1 MKNLVVLIII
11 MFCCLNFPPVFAQ
24 EVNSIGMKL
33 VTIKEGSFLMGGA
46 GYGENYD
53 ESPTHVVK
61 ISKSF
66 KMGATEVTNAQ
77 YELFDPGHKNLRG
90 KQGFSKEDDEAV
102 IFINYDEAIAFC
114 KWLSKKEGSSY
125 RLPTEGEWEYAC
137 RAGTYT
143 AFSMGDEF
151 PKSYQ
156 KNQKTTWTPVPVSLK
171 VAQNPANPWGLYD
184 MHGNVEEWCGD
195 WYGPYVASNETDP
208 VGRESGLFKV
218 TRGGSHSTPD
228 RYLRSANRLAMIP
241 SDKSLMVGFRVV
253 QGDMPATKALRPER
267 LPAVMQQVKQDLY
280 KWKIK
285 KQAVFMD
292 PIYYVHKPECNSGVP
307 DFAHEHCPAITFC
320 PNGDLLAVWFYTND
334 EAGREMVILGSRL
347 RAGHSDWDAP
357 SIFFKVP
364 DRNMTGSSLYFD
376 RKQTL
381 YYMNGVEAAGSWENL
396 AMVLRTSRDNGQNW
410 SKPQMAD
417 PEHKKGNQV
426 IAGMLQ
432 TKEGFLIQPA
442 DATPWGEGGTKIH
455 ISKDQG
461 KTWILASSDTSTPK
475 FEEGETG
482 SLVAGIHAGVVQ
494 LKNGNLMAL
503 GRGNA
508 IEGKGNA
515 GLRMPMS
522 LSTDMGKTWTYHASE
537 FPPIAGGQRLILYR
551 LNEGAIL
558 LVSFTNHPSEKDSSR
573 IGMDFDDAKG
583 NKFRGYGMF
592 AAVSFDEGKTWPFK
606 KLITDGKQRF
616 LVGGAWTGAFKMDA
630 SHAEPRGYL
639 AVTQTPDNIIHL
651 VSSAIHYRFNLDWLK
666 EAGEPVKRKD
676 IIRKADE

>member
-1 MKNLVVLIII
+1 MKNLFVLI
-11 MFCCLNFPPVFAQ
+11 FSLSCYLNFPPVFAQ
-24 EVNSIGMKL
+24 EVNSIGMEL
-33 VTIKEGSFLMGGA
+33 VTVKAGSFLMGGS

-61 ISKSF
+61 ISKPF

-77 YELFDPGHKNLRG
+77 YELFDPGHKNFRG

-114 KWLSKKEGSSY
+114 KWLSNKKGKTY
-125 RLPTEGEWEYAC
+125 RLPTEAEWEYAC

-151 PKSYQ
+151 PKGSQ

-171 VAQNPANPWGLYD
+171 VAQNPANSWGLYD

-195 WYGPYVASNETDP
+195 WYGPYVASNENDP

-228 RYLRSANRLAMIP
+228 RYLRSSNRLAMIP

-253 QGDMPATKALRPER
+253 QGDMPATKSLQPKS
-267 LPAVMQQVKQDLY
+267 LPTGMQQVKQNLF
-280 KWKIK
+280 KWEIN
-285 KQAVFMD
+285 KQAVFMN
-292 PIYYVHKPECNSGVP
+292 PISYVHKPECNSGLP
-307 DFAHEHCPAITFC
+307 DFAHDHCPAITWC
-320 PNGDLLAVWFYTND
+320 PNGDLLAVWFSTND

-347 RAGHSDWDAP
+347 RAAHSDWDAP

-364 DRNMTGSSLYFD
+364 DRNMTGSSLYYD
-376 RKQTL
+376 RNQTL

-396 AMVLRTSRDNGQNW
+396 AMVLRTSKDNGQNW

-417 PEHKKGNQV
+417 PEHKTGNQV
-426 IAGMLQ
+426 IAGMLA
-432 TKEGFLIQPA
+432 TKEGYLIQPT
-442 DATPWGEGGTKIH
+442 DASPWGEGGTKIH
-455 ISKDQG
+455 ISKDKG
-461 KTWILASSDTSTPK
+461 KTWLLASSDTSTPK
-475 FEEGETG
+475 FEKGEKG
-482 SLVAGIHAGVVQ
+482 SVIAGIHAGVVQ
-494 LKNGNLMAL
+494 LKNGNLMAF
-503 GRGNA
+503 GRGNG
-508 IEGKGNA
+508 IEGKINA

-537 FPPIAGGQRLILYR
+537 FPPIAGGQRLIIYR

-558 LVSFTNHPSEKDSSR
+558 LVSFTNHPSEKDSNR
-573 IGMDFDDAKG
+573 IGMDFTDAKG

-592 AAVSFDEGKTWPFK
+592 ASVSFDEGKTWPVK

-616 LVGGAWTGAFKMDA
+616 LDGGAWTGAFKMNA
-630 SHAEPRGYL
+630 SYAEPRGYM
-639 AVTQTPDNIIHL
+639 AVTQTPDNMIHL

-666 EAGEPVKRKD
+666 EPNEPVKTTD
-676 IIRKADE
+676 GS